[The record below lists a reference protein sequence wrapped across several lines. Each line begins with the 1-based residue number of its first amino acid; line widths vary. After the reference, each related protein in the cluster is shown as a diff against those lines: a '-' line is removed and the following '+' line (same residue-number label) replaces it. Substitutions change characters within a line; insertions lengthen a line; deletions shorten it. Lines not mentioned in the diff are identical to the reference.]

1 MRVNDLARLLNDLPE
16 DAEIRIAF
24 ADDPL
29 AGVGSRDLPI
39 QGISD
44 CFGPPNAPELTVPD
58 GAGVYWI
65 VTSHLIE
72 VNAPTR
78 TRRKKA

>member
-1 MRVNDLARLLNDLPE
+1 LRVYDLARLLKDLPE
-16 DAEIRIAF
+16 NAEIRIAF

-44 CFGPPNAPELTVPD
+44 CFGPPNAPELTVPE
-58 GAGVYWI
+58 GAAVFWI
-65 VTSHLIE
+65 VASHLIE
-72 VNAPTR
+72 VSAPVR
-78 TRRKKA
+78 TRRKKT

>member
-1 MRVNDLARLLNDLPE
+1 MRVCDLARLLKDLPE
-16 DAEIRIAF
+16 GAEIRIAF
-24 ADDPL
+24 ADGPL

-58 GAGVYWI
+58 GVAVFWI
-65 VTSHLIE
+65 VASHLIE
-72 VNAPTR
+72 IGTPVRA
-78 TRRKKA
+78 RRKKT